1 MFFDALKS
9 AVSTCSGPDC
19 GQIWGQKRFLT
30 RGGRCLLIPAGKRFL
45 CARLLE
51 FQQLLSGI
59 YCRPLIPNLWIII
72 RFSAAHPAGAVDLP
86 FGQPSGGAACPCGD
100 KLFAPKLA
108 EDRFLAM
115 DRTHAL
121 FAMVTA
127 VSVQLCSL
135 LDSSG
140 RLQESSRKHALLQAA
155 YLPRRRTVI
164 AHHFN
169 PFCCLGYCTSV
180 EGIKQVFSVRR
191 AYQFFTHL
199 FKEEGPTAV
208 PYLLNN
214 Q

>member
-1 MFFDALKS
+1 M
-9 AVSTCSGPDC
+9 
-19 GQIWGQKRFLT
+19 
-30 RGGRCLLIPAGKRFL
+30 
-45 CARLLE
+45 
-51 FQQLLSGI
+51 
-59 YCRPLIPNLWIII
+59 
-72 RFSAAHPAGAVDLP
+72 DLP
-86 FGQPSGGAACPCGD
+86 FGQPSGGAVFPRKD
-100 KLFAPKLA
+100 ILFSSKLA

-121 FAMVTA
+121 FAIVTA

-155 YLPRRRTVI
+155 YLPRRKTVI

-180 EGIKQVFSVRR
+180 EGVKQVFSVQR

-199 FKEEGPTAV
+199 FKE
-208 PYLLNN
+208 
-214 Q
+214 